1 MIADVKWAVR
11 HSDLVV
17 EVVDSR
23 EPDLT
28 RSKYFEGL
36 ARKLGKKLMI
46 VINKG
51 DLVPI
56 DVLKGWKAFLEREE
70 GIPTV
75 YIAATKHLGTKELRD
90 RMKEVLRGSGVVA
103 FIGYPKTG
111 KSSIINALKG
121 RHSASTS
128 SHPFSHGYTR
138 GVSLFRIDNKL
149 VAWDTPGVI
158 PPDGN
163 PLEKAIRGANP
174 DLMEDPVKI
183 AIALAE
189 RVTKYNPKAIKE
201 AYGIDY
207 TDFLDFL
214 QKLAVKRG
222 WFYKRDREPNIDE
235 AAKAFIRDY
244 HDGKI
249 IYYVPPPR
257 LE

>member
-1 MIADVKWAVR
+1 MLSDVKWAIR

-28 RSKYFEGL
+28 RSKYFENL
-36 ARKLGKKLMI
+36 VRKLNKKLMI

-51 DLVPI
+51 DLVPLE
-56 DVLKGWKAFLEREE
+56 VLKSWKRYLEDKE

-90 RMKEVLRGSGVVA
+90 RMKELLRGSGVVA

-128 SHPFSHGYTR
+128 SHPFAHGYTR
-138 GVSLFRIDNKL
+138 GVSFFRIDNKL
-149 VAWDTPGVI
+149 MAWDTPGVI

-163 PLEKAIRGANP
+163 ELERAIRGANP
-174 DLMEDPVKI
+174 DLMEDPVKV
-183 AIALAE
+183 AVKLAE
-189 RVTKYNPKAIKE
+189 RVTKYNPNAIRE
-201 AYGIDY
+201 AYGIEY
-207 TDFLDFL
+207 KDFLDFL
-214 QKLAVKRG
+214 EKLAIKRG
-222 WFYKRDREPNIDE
+222 WFYKSDREPNIDE

-249 IYYVPPPR
+249 IYYVPPPL